1 MARLI
6 PKPLENLQFAEKD
19 IAIQGLKG
27 SYLPFLLA
35 HIVRSGGGPFLI
47 MTASGKEAETILSD
61 LKFFLGAHSKV
72 MVYPEWEVLPYENL
86 SPHPEITSERLST
99 LYSLVSDPPDI
110 VIATVPAAM
119 QRVMPR
125 DTLGVMVDYVVAG
138 EEIDFDRFIEGLV
151 ERGYTRTL
159 HVEEMGEFSV
169 RGGIVDIFAPLMK
182 NPVRI
187 EFFGDEV
194 ESIREFD
201 LVTQVSTGNEF
212 EDLVLLPS
220 GEAFFPLEKG
230 KEIAR
235 KIKLRSLELGISGS
249 HLNEITGSL
258 KEGIPF
264 QGMEFFLADFYE
276 GTATLF
282 DYLPEDALLVRID
295 AEELSFKARSFE
307 ETFNENY
314 EKAISGGWPF
324 PRPDSLYVSSHDF
337 GLKLDERRS
346 VLAGGVSI
354 GRAEPLKLALES
366 NSDIRSIM
374 GAARKDKSPLEPL
387 AEKIGQW
394 RDEGI
399 DVFLSA
405 HTLGQAER
413 LRDLLRVHSIDLE
426 VKESLPDYSGAQANI
441 PIYVGSLSTGFRDIE
456 NRIILIAEEDIFGTR
471 HKRRGTLRKRA
482 DLQLKSFS
490 QLKSGDHIVHV
501 DHGIGLYKGLTKLE
515 AGGTSGDYLELEYLG
530 GDKVFLPVDRLNLVQ
545 RYAGGEKGSAKLD
558 KLGGATWERV
568 KLKVRKAVAD
578 MAEELMEIY
587 AAREVMEGFSYKAQG
602 EELREFEASFEYEET
617 PDQKDAIEEVLS
629 DLRKKRPM
637 DRLICG
643 DVGYGKTE
651 VAIRA
656 SFVAAM
662 EGRQVAV
669 LVPTTILAQQ
679 HYQTFTDRMKGYP
692 IVVEKLTRFC
702 SAAKQKDVLK
712 RLAEGTVDVVI
723 GTHKLL
729 QKDVKLPKVG
739 LVVIDEEQRFG
750 VAHKEKLKK
759 MRKTVDVLTLT
770 ATPIPRTLHMSMMGI
785 RDLSIISSP
794 PEGRLAIKTYVT
806 KFDEEVVREAVLRE
820 FRRGGQVFFVHNRVQ
835 DIENI
840 AARVKEIVPEA
851 KIAVGHGQMGEKE
864 LEQVMIDFDEGRCNL
879 LLCTTIVESGL
890 DIPNANT
897 IIINDAQNMGLSQ
910 LYQLRGRV
918 GRSKHRAY
926 AYLMIPAQS
935 ILTKEARKRLQAIQ
949 EMKELGA
956 GFQLASY
963 DLEIR
968 GAGNIVGAE
977 QSGNIDAVGFE
988 LFSSMLEKA
997 VTALKEGVIKEEIEP
1012 EITLPCP
1019 SFIPE
1024 EYVQDTNQRLNLYK
1038 RFSSLGDERELDEM
1052 KPELLDRF
1060 GPVPEMVRNF
1070 MELIALKI
1078 LLKECMIKEAVIG
1091 EKSATFLFHEHTGIN
1106 VDSILSLVK
1115 GAPDKYAISPD
1126 MRLKVSGISGGWFK
1140 VLESSKKILKGLL

>member
-1 MARLI
+1 MSALI
-6 PKPLENLQFAEKD
+6 PKPLENLQSGKSD

-27 SYLPFLLA
+27 SYFPFLLA
-35 HIVRSGGGPFLI
+35 NIVRDGGGPFLI
-47 MTASGKEAETILSD
+47 VTTSGKEADTIFSD
-61 LKFFLGAHSKV
+61 LKFFLGDNSKV
-72 MVYPEWEVLPYENL
+72 RIYPEWEVLPYENL

-99 LYSLVSDPPDI
+99 LYSLISDPPEI
-110 VIATVPAAM
+110 IITTVPAAM
-119 QRVMPR
+119 QRVMPK
-125 DTLGVMVDYVVAG
+125 DTLGGMVDYVVAG
-138 EEIDFDRFIEGLV
+138 EEIAFDQFIDGLIR
-151 ERGYTRTL
+151 RGYTRTL

-169 RGGIVDIFAPLMK
+169 RGGIVDIFGPLMK
-182 NPVRI
+182 SPVRI

-201 LVTQVSTGNEF
+201 LVTQVSTGREF
-212 EDLVLLPS
+212 EDLIVLPS
-220 GEAFFPLEKG
+220 GEAFFSPDKG
-230 KEIAR
+230 KGIAR
-235 KIKLRSLELGISGS
+235 KIKSRSREHGISGS
-249 HLNEITGSL
+249 HLNEITSSL
-258 KEGIPF
+258 EAGISF
-264 QGMEFFLADFYE
+264 QGMEFFLPDFYE
-276 GTATLF
+276 STSTLF
-282 DYLPEDALLVRID
+282 DYLPETLVIVRID

-307 ETFNENY
+307 ETFNECY
-314 EKAISGGWPF
+314 EKAIDGGWPF
-324 PRPDSLYVSSHDF
+324 PSPDSLYINAEDF
-337 GLKLDERRS
+337 GHELDERRS

-354 GRAEPLKLALES
+354 GKAEPLKLVLES
-366 NSDIRSIM
+366 NSDIRSIV
-374 GAARKDKSPLEPL
+374 GSVNKEKSPLEPL
-387 AEKIGQW
+387 AEKISQW
-394 RDEGI
+394 REQGI

-413 LRDLLRVHSIDLE
+413 LRDLLRLHSLDLE
-426 VKESLPDYSGAQANI
+426 VKDSLPDYSRSQTRI

-456 NRIILIAEEDIFGTR
+456 NRIVLIAEEDIFGTR
-471 HKRRGTLRKRA
+471 HKRRGTLRKSA

-490 QLKSGDHIVHV
+490 QLKAEDHIVHV

-558 KLGGATWERV
+558 KLGGSTWEKV
-568 KLKVRKAVAD
+568 KLKVKKAVAD

-587 AAREVMEGFSYKAQG
+587 AAREVMEGVACQAQG

-617 PDQKDAIEEVLS
+617 PDQKAAIEDVLS
-629 DLRKKRPM
+629 DLRKSRPM

-656 SFVAAM
+656 SFVTAM
-662 EGRQVAV
+662 EGRQVAI

-679 HYQTFTDRMKGYP
+679 HYQTFQDRMKGYP

-712 RLAEGTVDVVI
+712 RLSEGTVDVII

-729 QKDVKLPKVG
+729 QKDVKLPNVG

-759 MRKTVDVLTLT
+759 IRKTVDVLTLT

-806 KFDEEVVREAVLRE
+806 KFDEELVREAVLRE

-851 KIAVGHGQMGEKE
+851 KISIGHGQMGEKE
-864 LEQVMIDFDEGRCNL
+864 LEQVMIDFDEGVCNL

-926 AYLMIPAQS
+926 AYLMIPAKS

-1024 EYVQDTNQRLNLYK
+1024 EYVQDMNQRLNLYK
-1038 RFSSLGDERELDEM
+1038 RFSSLKDERELDEM

-1060 GPVPEMVRNF
+1060 GPVPEMVKNF

-1078 LLKECMIKEAVIG
+1078 LLKQCMVKEAVIG
-1091 EKSATFLFHEHTGIN
+1091 ENSATFLFHEHTPVN
-1106 VDSILSLVK
+1106 VDSILALVK
-1115 GAPDKYAISPD
+1115 GAPKKYTISPD
-1126 MRLKVSGISGGWFK
+1126 MRLKMSGTSGGWFK
-1140 VLESSKKILKGLL
+1140 VLQSAKKILKGLL

>member
-1 MARLI
+1 
-6 PKPLENLQFAEKD
+6 
-19 IAIQGLKG
+19 
-27 SYLPFLLA
+27 
-35 HIVRSGGGPFLI
+35 
-47 MTASGKEAETILSD
+47 
-61 LKFFLGAHSKV
+61 
-72 MVYPEWEVLPYENL
+72 MV
-86 SPHPEITSERLST
+86 
-99 LYSLVSDPPDI
+99 
-110 VIATVPAAM
+110 
-119 QRVMPR
+119 
-125 DTLGVMVDYVVAG
+125 
-138 EEIDFDRFIEGLV
+138 
-151 ERGYTRTL
+151 
-159 HVEEMGEFSV
+159 
-169 RGGIVDIFAPLMK
+169 
-182 NPVRI
+182 
-187 EFFGDEV
+187 
-194 ESIREFD
+194 
-201 LVTQVSTGNEF
+201 
-212 EDLVLLPS
+212 
-220 GEAFFPLEKG
+220 
-230 KEIAR
+230 
-235 KIKLRSLELGISGS
+235 
-249 HLNEITGSL
+249 
-258 KEGIPF
+258 
-264 QGMEFFLADFYE
+264 
-276 GTATLF
+276 
-282 DYLPEDALLVRID
+282 
-295 AEELSFKARSFE
+295 
-307 ETFNENY
+307 
-314 EKAISGGWPF
+314 
-324 PRPDSLYVSSHDF
+324 
-337 GLKLDERRS
+337 
-346 VLAGGVSI
+346 
-354 GRAEPLKLALES
+354 
-366 NSDIRSIM
+366 
-374 GAARKDKSPLEPL
+374 
-387 AEKIGQW
+387 
-394 RDEGI
+394 
-399 DVFLSA
+399 
-405 HTLGQAER
+405 
-413 LRDLLRVHSIDLE
+413 
-426 VKESLPDYSGAQANI
+426 
-441 PIYVGSLSTGFRDIE
+441 
-456 NRIILIAEEDIFGTR
+456 LIAEEDIFGTR
-471 HKRRGTLRKRA
+471 HKRRGTLRKSA

-490 QLKSGDHIVHV
+490 QLKAEDHIVHV

-545 RYAGGEKGSAKLD
+545 RYAGGEKGTARLD
-558 KLGGATWERV
+558 KLGGSTWERV
-568 KLKVRKAVAD
+568 KKKVKKAVAD

-587 AAREVMEGFSYKAQG
+587 AAREVMEGVACQAQG

-617 PDQKDAIEEVLS
+617 PDQRDAIDEVLS
-629 DLRKKRPM
+629 DLRKSRPM

-656 SFVAAM
+656 SFVTAM

-679 HYQTFTDRMKGYP
+679 HYQTFLDRMKGYP
-692 IVVEKLTRFC
+692 VVVEKLTRFC

-712 RLAEGTVDVVI
+712 RLAEGTVDVII

-729 QKDVKLPKVG
+729 QKDVRLPNVG
-739 LVVIDEEQRFG
+739 LIVIDEEQRFG

-759 MRKTVDVLTLT
+759 IRKTVDVLTLT

-851 KIAVGHGQMGEKE
+851 KIAIGHGQMGEKE
-864 LEQVMIDFDEGRCNL
+864 LEQVMIDFDEGVCNL

-918 GRSKHRAY
+918 GRSRHRAY

-949 EMKELGA
+949 EMRELGA

-997 VTALKEGVIKEEIEP
+997 VTALKEGVLKEEIEP

-1038 RFSSLGDERELDEM
+1038 RFSSLSDERELDEM

-1060 GPVPEMVRNF
+1060 GPVPEMLKNF
-1070 MELIALKI
+1070 MELISLKI
-1078 LLKECMIKEAVIG
+1078 LLKKCMIKEAVIG
-1091 EKSATFLFHEHTGIN
+1091 EKSATFLFHEHTQIN
-1106 VDSILSLVK
+1106 VDSILSLVNESPK
-1115 GAPDKYAISPD
+1115 KYAISPD
-1126 MRLKVSGISGGWFK
+1126 MRLKMSGTSGGWFK
-1140 VLESSKKILKGLL
+1140 VLQSAKKILKGLL